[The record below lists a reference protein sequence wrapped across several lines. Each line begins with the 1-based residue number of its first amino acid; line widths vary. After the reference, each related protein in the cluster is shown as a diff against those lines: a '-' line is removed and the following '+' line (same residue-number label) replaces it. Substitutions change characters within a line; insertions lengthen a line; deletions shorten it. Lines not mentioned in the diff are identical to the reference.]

1 MGSIL
6 KKIVQEKKQKQNK
19 AYEDKL
25 FMENCLLPDYM
36 QSQEYK
42 EMQFKRE
49 KEGMLNIS
57 NFLKD
62 LLNKQEND
70 KNKSW

>member
-1 MGSIL
+1 MGNIL
-6 KKIVQEKKQKQNK
+6 SKIVQDKKQKESK

-49 KEGMLNIS
+49 KEGLLNIS

-62 LLNKQEND
+62 LLNQ
-70 KNKSW
+70 

>member
-1 MGSIL
+1 MGNIL
-6 KKIVQEKKQKQNK
+6 RKIVQDKKQKESK

-42 EMQFKRE
+42 EMQFKRK

-62 LLNKQEND
+62 LLNQ
-70 KNKSW
+70 

>member
-1 MGSIL
+1 MGNIL
-6 KKIVQEKKQKQNK
+6 RKIVQDKKQKERK
-19 AYEDKL
+19 AYKDKL

-49 KEGMLNIS
+49 KEGLLNIS

-62 LLNKQEND
+62 LLNQQDNG
-70 KNKSW
+70 

>member
-1 MGSIL
+1 MIKDMGNIL
-6 KKIVQEKKQKQNK
+6 RKIVQEKKQKENK
-19 AYEDKL
+19 AHEDKL
-25 FMENCLLPDYM
+25 FIENCLLPDYM
-36 QSQEYK
+36 QSEEYK

-62 LLNKQEND
+62 LLNKQ
-70 KNKSW
+70 

>member
-1 MGSIL
+1 MGNIL
-6 KKIVQEKKQKQNK
+6 RKIVQDKKQKESK
-19 AYEDKL
+19 AYKDKL

-42 EMQFKRE
+42 EMQFKKE
-49 KEGMLNIS
+49 KEGLLNIS

-62 LLNKQEND
+62 LLNQ
-70 KNKSW
+70 

>member
-1 MGSIL
+1 MIKDMGNIL
-6 KKIVQEKKQKQNK
+6 RKIVKEKKQKENK

-25 FMENCLLPDYM
+25 FIENCLLPDYM
-36 QSQEYK
+36 QSEEYK

-62 LLNKQEND
+62 LLNQ
-70 KNKSW
+70 

>member
-1 MGSIL
+1 MGNIL
-6 KKIVQEKKQKQNK
+6 RKIVKEKKQKENK

-25 FMENCLLPDYM
+25 FIENCLLPDYM
-36 QSQEYK
+36 QSEEYK

-62 LLNKQEND
+62 LLNQ
-70 KNKSW
+70 

>member
-6 KKIVQEKKQKQNK
+6 KKIVQEKKQKENK
-19 AYEDKL
+19 VYEDKL

-62 LLNKQEND
+62 LLNQHD
-70 KNKSW
+70 K

>member
-1 MGSIL
+1 MGNIL
-6 KKIVQEKKQKQNK
+6 RKIVQDKKQKERK

-49 KEGMLNIS
+49 KEGLLNIS

-62 LLNKQEND
+62 LLNQQDNG
-70 KNKSW
+70 

>member
-6 KKIVQEKKQKQNK
+6 KKIVQEKKQKENK
-19 AYEDKL
+19 VYEDKL
-25 FMENCLLPDYM
+25 FKENCLLPDYM
-36 QSQEYK
+36 QIKEYK

-62 LLNKQEND
+62 LLNQHD
-70 KNKSW
+70 K

>member
-1 MGSIL
+1 MGNIL
-6 KKIVQEKKQKQNK
+6 RKVVRKKKQDEQK

-62 LLNKQEND
+62 LLQK
-70 KNKSW
+70 